1 MNVKNLVTLNELKQV
16 KSLLDSKTDESAGV
30 MTHPDIVDMDDLIDL
45 IKHKHTV
52 ERLNESGSEMDIGEV
67 SNNRVVPNFYGRNR
81 DNRDDSPSE
90 VESLQKKIRR
100 VLREKDDDAEFFSS
114 KIRQLKRQLK
124 DAMLE
129 KGELAEQVEKLGL
142 AKQRLERFYK
152 EKMGMTL
159 DGKSTFGTLTG
170 KGGELMSEVSVIQR
184 RIEFLEE
191 QADTRNKMA

>member
-1 MNVKNLVTLNELKQV
+1 MQISKLYMNVKNLVTLDELKQV
-16 KSLLDSKTDESAGV
+16 KSFLDSKTEDSAGV

-114 KIRQLKRQLK
+114 KIRQLKR
-124 DAMLE
+124 
-129 KGELAEQVEKLGL
+129 
-142 AKQRLERFYK
+142 
-152 EKMGMTL
+152 
-159 DGKSTFGTLTG
+159 
-170 KGGELMSEVSVIQR
+170 
-184 RIEFLEE
+184 
-191 QADTRNKMA
+191 